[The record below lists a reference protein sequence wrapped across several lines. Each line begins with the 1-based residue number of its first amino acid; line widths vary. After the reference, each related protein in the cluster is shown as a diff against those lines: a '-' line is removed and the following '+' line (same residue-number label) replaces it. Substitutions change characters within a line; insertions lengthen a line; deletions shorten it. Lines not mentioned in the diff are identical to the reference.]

1 MTSEEDEF
9 TKIVNNLKKS
19 DKKFQKNIKKQQKA
33 HQKTTQPSLLV
44 AITKRFATLALVTGI
59 VLFFY
64 TVARSTDITAPQAY
78 VFFSIALMGIG
89 AGIHSTFYFL
99 KPKKVDISSD
109 AATVNVYQ
117 KMQQWAQ
124 TRWDNRKSS

>member
-33 HQKTTQPSLLV
+33 HQKKTQPSLLV
-44 AITKRFATLALVTGI
+44 AIIKRFATLSLVTGI

-64 TVARSTDITAPQAY
+64 TVARGTDITTPQAY
-78 VFFSIALMGIG
+78 VFFSIVLMGIG
-89 AGIHSTFYFL
+89 AGIHSTFHFL
-99 KPKKVDISSD
+99 KPKKVNTSSD
-109 AATVNVYQ
+109 AATVNAYQ